1 LGIHEANSEVETT
14 SGEEP
19 PVRDRGKKRAKPW
32 NAKVIHNSSIQRLRM
47 LVNVLWL
54 IERREAHASHG

>member
-1 LGIHEANSEVETT
+1 LVS
-14 SGEEP
+14 
-19 PVRDRGKKRAKPW
+19 
-32 NAKVIHNSSIQRLRM
+32 VIRKSDIQRLRM